1 MSVESTPTR
10 RTEEPGTAARE
21 QARRQIIEAA
31 TGLLESGGRDAV
43 TTRAVADA
51 AGLQPPALYRL
62 FGDKKGLLDAVAEHG
77 FIRFLAA
84 KQQIES
90 TPQDPVREL
99 RDGWDTVVEF
109 GLTNPALYALMYG
122 EPARSTSVFRIGLEH
137 LMDRIRRIA
146 RAGLLRVEAG
156 LAAQIVHAT
165 ASGAVLTWQ
174 SIPES
179 ERDPALLVALRES
192 MITTITTQEPAVEE
206 PGPGGAARA
215 LNAALPGQKDL
226 SQAEQQLLTEWLQRL
241 SAQPAPRQAPSP

>member
-1 MSVESTPTR
+1 MPVEPTLTR
-10 RTEEPGTAARE
+10 RAAEPGTAARE
-21 QARRQIIEAA
+21 QTRRRIIEAA
-31 TGLLESGGRDAV
+31 TGLLERGGRDAV

-62 FGDKKGLLDAVAEHG
+62 FGDKEGLLDAVAEHG
-77 FIRFLAA
+77 FTRFLAV
-84 KQQIES
+84 KQQIEPA
-90 TPQDPVREL
+90 PQDPVKEL

-109 GLTNPALYALMYG
+109 GLANPALYTLMYG
-122 EPARSTSVFRIGLEH
+122 EPARSTTVFRIGLEH
-137 LMDRIRRIA
+137 LMARIRRIA
-146 RAGLLRVEAG
+146 AAGLLRMEEG
-156 LAAQIVHAT
+156 LAAQMVHAT

-174 SIPES
+174 SVPEP

-215 LNAALPGQKDL
+215 LRAALPGQNAL

-241 SAQPAPRQAPSP
+241 SA

>member
-1 MSVESTPTR
+1 MPVEPNLAR
-10 RTEEPGTAARE
+10 RAAEPGTAARE
-21 QARRQIIEAA
+21 QTRRRIIEAA
-31 TGLLESGGRDAV
+31 TGLLERGGRDAV

-62 FGDKKGLLDAVAEHG
+62 FGDKEGLLDAVAEHG
-77 FIRFLAA
+77 FTRFLAA
-84 KQQIES
+84 KQQIEPA
-90 TPQDPVREL
+90 PQDPVREL

-109 GLTNPALYALMYG
+109 GLANPALYALMYG
-122 EPARSTSVFRIGLEH
+122 EPARSATVFRIGLEH

-146 RAGLLRVEAG
+146 AAGLLRMEEG
-156 LAAQIVHAT
+156 LAAQMVHAT

-174 SIPES
+174 SVPEP

-192 MITTITTQEPAVEE
+192 MITAITTEEPAVEE

-215 LNAALPGQKDL
+215 LRAALPAQNAL

-241 SAQPAPRQAPSP
+241 SA